1 MAKLTN
7 RYALA
12 LVNYAS
18 ETNQLEK
25 IYKQALQFTGEN
37 TGEEL
42 EPISDEITAFIEFV
56 LKGEIQPVMRRFVE
70 VAREKLGIIHARVA
84 SPIPLTEAQLSKI
97 EEKLY
102 IQFGKKVEMS
112 TEIDEDLLGGFR
124 VTVGDIVIDC
134 SIKRLISEMKNN
146 LYKGVSLV

>member
-18 ETNQLEK
+18 ETNQLDK
-25 IYKQALQFTGEN
+25 IYKQALKFTGEN
-37 TGEEL
+37 TEADT
-42 EPISDEITAFIEFV
+42 EPMSEEITAFIEFI

-70 VAREKLGIIHARVA
+70 VAREKLGIIHASVA

-102 IQFGKKVEMS
+102 AQFGKKVEMS
-112 TEIDEDLLGGFR
+112 TEIDEDLIGGFR
-124 VTVGDIVIDC
+124 ITVGDIVIDY
-134 SIKRLISEMKNN
+134 SIKRLVLEMKNN
-146 LYKGVSLV
+146 LYRGVSLV

>member
-1 MAKLTN
+1 
-7 RYALA
+7 
-12 LVNYAS
+12 
-18 ETNQLEK
+18 
-25 IYKQALQFTGEN
+25 
-37 TGEEL
+37 
-42 EPISDEITAFIEFV
+42 
-56 LKGEIQPVMRRFVE
+56 
-70 VAREKLGIIHARVA
+70 
-84 SPIPLTEAQLSKI
+84 LTEAQLSKI